1 MGTPSTAAGAPR
13 GPLVAGIRPGV
24 RPGTRPGVWLAGAAV
39 LAFLLLFLLL
49 PVGRVFITAFLDG
62 DGTLTLGHFSAFFSQ
77 GLMRESFFNSLYVA
91 VMSAVFAALIA
102 VPLAY
107 FTVRFDF
114 RGAILIQ
121 TLGVLPLIMPPF
133 VGAVALQL
141 IFGRSGS
148 INLLLQDNFSFTLPI
163 MEGLNGVIFVESI
176 HYFPF
181 ILMNLTVA
189 LRNIDGAMEE
199 AAMNLGCKGWR
210 LFWRVIFPLAA
221 PGFVAG
227 ASLVFVKV
235 FDDLGTPLVMGQT
248 NLLAPQA
255 YLRITQVGLE
265 DPLGYVI
272 SVIMIAFS
280 IAAMALSA
288 RALKGRDYSTLQK
301 GGGSIQRRKLGTGG
315 SVAAYAWIGFI
326 LLLTLSPHIGVLLLS
341 FAQVWSYSPLPDAYT
356 LAHYATVFSDSS
368 GMIKNTLLYCGLAAT
383 LDVVLGVTIAYLILR
398 TQLPARQWLDWI
410 ATASLAVPGIVL
422 AIGYMRLFKGMTVP
436 GTDVLLTSTWVMI
449 MLAYAVRRLP
459 YALRSCVAALQQV
472 HVSLEE
478 AAESLGATK
487 MRTIRRVL
495 VPLMAGGILAGFV
508 TSFITAAVELSATIL
523 LVSADSQAPMSY
535 GIYLYMQSV
544 AGRGPGAALGVL
556 AIIVVAI
563 GTGLSHIVVERTGSR
578 FAVRPLDEALPPLAI
593 SPTPAAP
600 AMPATPGEQ
609 R

>member
-1 MGTPSTAAGAPR
+1 MSATEVAAAGPR
-13 GPLVAGIRPGV
+13 RPVVAARGG
-24 RPGTRPGVWLAGAAV
+24 GTRAGVWLAGAAV
-39 LAFLLLFLLL
+39 LAFLLLFFVL
-49 PVGRVFITAFLDG
+49 PVARVFITAFLDG
-62 DGTLTLGHFSAFFSQ
+62 DGSLTLGHFSAFFDQ
-77 GLMRESFFNSLYVA
+77 GLMREAFFNSLYVA
-91 VMSAVFAALIA
+91 VMSAIFAALIA

-107 FTVRFDF
+107 FTVRFEF

-148 INLLLQDNFSFTLPI
+148 VNLLLQEHLGFTLPI
-163 MEGLNGVIFVESI
+163 MQGLNGVIFVEAI

-199 AAMNLGCKGWR
+199 AAQNLGCTGWR

-272 SVIMIAFS
+272 SVIMIGFS

-301 GGGSIQRRKLGTGG
+301 GGGSIQRRRLSPGA

-341 FAQVWSYSPLPDAYT
+341 FAKVWSFSPLPDAYT
-356 LAHYATVFSDSS
+356 LEHYATVFADSS
-368 GMIKNTLLYCGLAAT
+368 GMIHNTLLYCGLAAA
-383 LDVVLGVTIAYLILR
+383 LDVLLGVTIAYLILR

-422 AIGYMRLFKGMTVP
+422 AIGYLRLFKGMTIP

-487 MRTIRRVL
+487 LRTIRRVV

-523 LVSADSQAPMSY
+523 LVSADSMAPMSY

-556 AIIVVAI
+556 AIAVVAV
-563 GTGLSHIVVERTGSR
+563 GTWLSHVVVERTGQR
-578 FAVRPLDEALPPLAI
+578 FTVRPVDEDLPPL
-593 SPTPAAP
+593 PAAP
-600 AMPATPGEQ
+600 GE
-609 R
+609 RR

>member
-1 MGTPSTAAGAPR
+1 MAIDGHAAVQPQGALQP
-13 GPLVAGIRPGV
+13 AGIWADV
-24 RPGTRPGVWLAGAAV
+24 RPGVWLAGGLV
-39 LAFLLLFLLL
+39 LAFLLLFFVL
-49 PVGRVFITAFLDG
+49 PVAKVFVTAFLDG
-62 DGTLTLGHFSAFFSQ
+62 DNSLTLGHFSAFFAQ
-77 GLMRESFFNSLYVA
+77 DLMRESFFNSLYVA
-91 VMSAVFAALIA
+91 VMSAIFAALIA

-141 IFGRSGS
+141 IFGRSGTL
-148 INLLLQDNFSFTLPI
+148 NLLLNDWFGFTLPI
-163 MEGLNGVIFVESI
+163 MEGLNGVIFVEAI

-210 LFWRVIFPLAA
+210 LFWRVIFPLGL

-248 NLLAPQA
+248 NMLAPQA

-265 DPLGYVI
+265 DPMGYVI
-272 SVIMIAFS
+272 SVIMIVFS
-280 IAAMALSA
+280 IAAMVISA
-288 RALKGRDYSTLQK
+288 RSLKGRDFSTLQK
-301 GGGSIQRRKLGTGG
+301 GGASIQRRRLSPIEG
-315 SVAAYAWIGFI
+315 AMAYLWIGVI
-326 LLLTLSPHIGVLLLS
+326 LLITLSPHLGVLLLS
-341 FAQVWSYSPLPDAYT
+341 FAQVWSFSPLPDAYT
-356 LAHYATVFSDSS
+356 LEHYATVFQDSS
-368 GMIKNTLLYCGLAAT
+368 GMIRNTLIYCGLAAG

-398 TQLPARQWLDWI
+398 TRLPARQWLDWI

-422 AIGYMRLFKGMTVP
+422 AIGFMRLFKGVTVP
-436 GTDVLLTSTWVMI
+436 GTDVLLTSTWLAI

-459 YALRSCVAALQQV
+459 YALRSCMAALQQV
-472 HVSLEE
+472 HISLEE

-487 MRTIRRVL
+487 MRSIRRVL
-495 VPLMAGGILAGFV
+495 VPLMTGGILAGFV
-508 TSFITAAVELSATIL
+508 TSFITAAVELSATIM

-556 AIIVVAI
+556 AILVVAV
-563 GTGLSHIVVERTGSR
+563 GTYLSHVVVERTASR
-578 FAVRPLDEALPPLAI
+578 L
-593 SPTPAAP
+593 TPSKEHSA
-600 AMPATPGEQ
+600 
-609 R
+609 

>member
-1 MGTPSTAAGAPR
+1 MQPQGTARLQTGWAD
-13 GPLVAGIRPGV
+13 V
-24 RPGTRPGVWLAGAAV
+24 RPGVWLAGGLV
-39 LAFLLLFLLL
+39 LVFLLLFFAL
-49 PVGRVFITAFLDG
+49 PVARVFITAFLDG
-62 DGTLTLGHFSAFFSQ
+62 DNSFTLGHFSAFFSQ
-77 GLMRESFFNSLYVA
+77 DLMRESFMNSLYVA
-91 VMSAVFAALIA
+91 VMSAIFAALIA

-114 RGAILIQ
+114 RGALLIQ

-141 IFGRSGS
+141 IFGRSGTL
-148 INLLLQDNFSFTLPI
+148 NLLLNDAFGFTLPI
-163 MEGLNGVIFVESI
+163 MEGLNGVIFVEAI

-210 LFWRVIFPLAA
+210 LFWRVIFPLGL

-248 NLLAPQA
+248 NMLAPQA

-265 DPLGYVI
+265 DPMGYVI
-272 SVIMIAFS
+272 SVLMIVFS
-280 IAAMALSA
+280 IGAMVISA
-288 RALKGRDYSTLQK
+288 RALKGRDFSTLQK
-301 GGGSIQRRKLGTGG
+301 GGASIQRRQL
-315 SVAAYAWIGFI
+315 SPIESALAYLWIGVI
-326 LLLTLSPHIGVLLLS
+326 LLITLSPHLGVLLLS
-341 FAQVWSYSPLPDAYT
+341 FAKVWSFSPLPDAYT
-356 LAHYATVFSDSS
+356 LEHYATVFQDAS
-368 GMIKNTLLYCGLAAT
+368 GMIQNTLLYCGLAAG
-383 LDVVLGVTIAYLILR
+383 LDVLLGVTIAYLILR

-422 AIGYMRLFKGMTVP
+422 AIGFLRMFKGVTVP
-436 GTDVLLTSTWVMI
+436 GTDILLTGTWVAI

-459 YALRSCVAALQQV
+459 YALRSCMAALQQV
-472 HVSLEE
+472 HISLEE
-478 AAESLGATK
+478 AAESVGANK
-487 MRTIRRVL
+487 IRSIRRVL
-495 VPLMAGGILAGFV
+495 VPLMTGGILAGFV
-508 TSFITAAVELSATIL
+508 TSFITAAVELSATIM

-556 AIIVVAI
+556 AILVVAI
-563 GTGLSHIVVERTGSR
+563 GTYLSHRVVERTASR
-578 FAVRPLDEALPPLAI
+578 LAPRKEH
-593 SPTPAAP
+593 SS
-600 AMPATPGEQ
+600 
-609 R
+609 

>member
-1 MGTPSTAAGAPR
+1 MQAAG
-13 GPLVAGIRPGV
+13 V
-24 RPGTRPGVWLAGAAV
+24 GTGVWLAGALV
-39 LAFLLLFLLL
+39 LVFLLLFLVL
-49 PVGRVFITAFLDG
+49 PVGRVFVTAFVEA
-62 DGTLTLGHFSAFFSQ
+62 DGTPTLGHFSAFFGQ

-91 VMSAVFAALIA
+91 GLSTLFAALIA

-114 RGAILIQ
+114 RGAALIQ
-121 TLGVLPLIMPPF
+121 TLGVLPLVMPPF

-148 INLLLQDNFSFTLPI
+148 VNLLLGDAFGISLPI
-163 MEGLNGVIFVESI
+163 MDGLGGVVFVESI

-181 ILMNLTVA
+181 ILLNLTVA

-199 AAMNLGCKGWR
+199 AALNLGCRGLR
-210 LFWRVIFPLAA
+210 LFRRVVFPLAM

-235 FDDLGTPLVMGQT
+235 FDDLGTPLVLGQT

-272 SVIMIAFS
+272 SVIMIVFS
-280 IAAMALSA
+280 IAAMAVSA
-288 RALKGRDYSTLQK
+288 GVLRGRDYATLQK
-301 GGGSIQRRKLGTGG
+301 GGSGVRRRRLGPLGAF
-315 SVAAYAWIGFI
+315 AAYGWIGLV
-326 LLLTLSPHIGVLLLS
+326 LLLVLSPHIGVLLLS
-341 FAQVWSYSPLPDAYT
+341 FAKVWSFSPLPDAYT
-356 LAHYATVFSDSS
+356 LAHYATVFEDSS
-368 GMIKNTLLYCGLAAT
+368 GMIRNTLVYCGLAAG
-383 LDVVLGVTIAYLILR
+383 LDVVLGVTIAYLIFR
-398 TQLPARQWLDWI
+398 TKLPARRWLDGI

-422 AIGYMRLFKGMTVP
+422 AIGYLRLFRGMTVP
-436 GTDVLLTSTWVMI
+436 GTDTLLTSTWVVI

-459 YALRSCVAALQQV
+459 YALRACVAALQQV

-487 MRTIRRVL
+487 LRTIRRVL

-523 LVSADSQAPMSY
+523 LTSSESQAPMSY

-544 AGRGPGAALGVL
+544 SGRGPGAALGVL
-556 AIIVVAI
+556 AVVVVAI
-563 GTGLSHIVVERTGSR
+563 GTYASYRIAERTGNR
-578 FAVRPLDEALPPLAI
+578 FASAKP
-593 SPTPAAP
+593 
-600 AMPATPGEQ
+600 
-609 R
+609 

>member
-1 MGTPSTAAGAPR
+1 MKGFFKPAS
-13 GPLVAGIRPGV
+13 
-24 RPGTRPGVWLAGAAV
+24 PGVWLAGALV
-39 LAFLLLFLLL
+39 LTFLLVFLLL
-49 PVGRVFITAFLDG
+49 PVARVFITAFVEVDG
-62 DGTLTLGHFSAFFSQ
+62 SLTLGHFSAFFSQ
-77 GLMRESFFNSLYVA
+77 TLMRESFFNSLVVA
-91 VMSAVFAALIA
+91 VMSAVLAALIA

-107 FTVRFDF
+107 FTVRFEF
-114 RGAILIQ
+114 RGALLIQ

-141 IFGRSGS
+141 VFGRSGS
-148 INLLLQDNFSFTLPI
+148 LNLLSNDWFGFSVPI
-163 MEGLNGVIFVESI
+163 MDGLNGVIFVEAI

-199 AAMNLGCKGWR
+199 AALNLGCRGWR
-210 LFWRVIFPLAA
+210 LFRRVIFPLAL

-235 FDDLGTPLVMGQT
+235 FDDLGTPLVLGQT

-272 SVIMIAFS
+272 SVIMIVFS
-280 IAAMALSA
+280 ITAMALSA
-288 RALKGRDYSTLQK
+288 RVLKGRDYSTLQK
-301 GGGSIQRRKLGTGG
+301 GGGSIQRRRLSPLGAL
-315 SVAAYAWIGFI
+315 AAYGWITLV
-326 LLLTLSPHIGVLLLS
+326 LLITLSPHIGVLLLS
-341 FAQVWSYSPLPDAYT
+341 FAKVWSFSPLPDAYT
-356 LAHYATVFSDSS
+356 LAHYKTVFQDSA
-368 GMIKNTLLYCGLAAT
+368 GMIQNTLLYCGLAAG
-383 LDVVLGVTIAYLILR
+383 LDVVLGVTMAYLILR
-398 TQLPARQWLDWI
+398 TKLPARQWLDWA

-422 AIGYMRLFKGMTVP
+422 AIGYLRLFKGLTWP
-436 GTDVLLTSTWVMI
+436 GTDVLVTSTWVVI

-478 AAESLGATK
+478 AAESVGATK
-487 MRTIRRVL
+487 LRTIRRVL

-508 TSFITAAVELSATIL
+508 TSFITAAVELSATL
-523 LVSADSQAPMSY
+523 MLTSAESQAPMSY

-556 AIIVVAI
+556 AIVLVGLGTCLAQRVVARA
-563 GTGLSHIVVERTGSR
+563 GERTAR
-578 FAVRPLDEALPPLAI
+578 LELKAPP
-593 SPTPAAP
+593 
-600 AMPATPGEQ
+600 
-609 R
+609 